1 MNVNITGINDVSEDI
16 QLLQTGLSSLND
28 TLVSVVDGL
37 PFQYANLT
45 TFTILSDD
53 YENYK
58 INNNTNLSNN
68 YVTNTTLTTIST
80 AIDDQFATTITY
92 IDDKATEQH
101 DYTD

>member
-58 INNNTNLSNN
+58 
-68 YVTNTTLTTIST
+68 
-80 AIDDQFATTITY
+80 
-92 IDDKATEQH
+92 
-101 DYTD
+101 

>member
-53 YENYK
+53 YESYK
-58 INNNTNLSNN
+58 IN
-68 YVTNTTLTTIST
+68 TNTYRHLVNM
-80 AIDDQFATTITY
+80 
-92 IDDKATEQH
+92 
-101 DYTD
+101 